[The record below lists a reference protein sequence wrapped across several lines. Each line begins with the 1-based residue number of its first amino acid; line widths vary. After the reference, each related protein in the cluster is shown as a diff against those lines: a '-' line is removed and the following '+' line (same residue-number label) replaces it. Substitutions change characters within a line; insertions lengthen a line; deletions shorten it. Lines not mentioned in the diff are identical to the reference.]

1 MLYQIAANRSRKQKC
16 HQYRAVPFWARRWGG
31 DGYGGSADAQ
41 EMGTAP
47 VPAAQ
52 AMAAYHRQFWA
63 ADIARWRPVIEA
75 ASAYAD

>member
-1 MLYQIAANRSRKQKC
+1 MPSISR
-16 HQYRAVPFWARRWGG
+16 RAVLGAPLGA

-41 EMGTAP
+41 EVGTAP

-52 AMAAYHRQFWA
+52 ATAAYHRQFWA